1 MRKLLRADL
10 FCLRRSRVLW
20 LCMAAAFVI
29 SAIFLLRLSTD
40 NENMRT
46 LDDAFLQLLPF
57 LSILHAAFIGLFLG
71 IEYQD
76 GTMRNKLVVGHSR
89 RAVYGA
95 YLITGTVGCFAILL
109 AWAASV
115 VIGVVKF
122 GWFAAP
128 AGTLL
133 LYSAVIL
140 LLTAA
145 EAAILTLLCLLV
157 TNRAVSGVAAILL
170 ALALLILGS
179 SFYNALCEPETIS
192 PAIMTENGFEIGE
205 PEPNPDYISGTL
217 RTVYQFAVD
226 ALPSGQAILLAN
238 QELARPGLS
247 LDASAGLILLVS
259 AIGMAIFRR
268 KDLK

>member
-10 FCLRRSRVLW
+10 FCLRRNRVLW

-40 NENMRT
+40 NEIMRT

-76 GTMRNKLVVGHSR
+76 GTMRNKLLVGHSR

-95 YLITGTVGCFAILL
+95 HLITGTVGCFAILL

-133 LYSAVIL
+133 LYSAVIRRRPCGQP
-140 LLTAA
+140 AA
-145 EAAILTLLCLLV
+145 GRHRHLFQQ
-157 TNRAVSGVAAILL
+157 RAV
-170 ALALLILGS
+170 
-179 SFYNALCEPETIS
+179 
-192 PAIMTENGFEIGE
+192 
-205 PEPNPDYISGTL
+205 PEPGAGLASL
-217 RTVYQFAVD
+217 RPV
-226 ALPSGQAILLAN
+226 LHRGG
-238 QELARPGLS
+238 RPGFHGS
-247 LDASAGLILLVS
+247 GAVHRQAAGG
-259 AIGMAIFRR
+259 ADGRR
-268 KDLK
+268 HHGGV

>member
-71 IEYQD
+71 VEYQD

-95 YLITGTVGCFAILL
+95 YLITGTVGCF
-109 AWAASV
+109 
-115 VIGVVKF
+115 
-122 GWFAAP
+122 
-128 AGTLL
+128 
-133 LYSAVIL
+133 
-140 LLTAA
+140 
-145 EAAILTLLCLLV
+145 
-157 TNRAVSGVAAILL
+157 AILL

-247 LDASAGLILLVS
+247 LAASAGLILLVS

>member
-10 FCLRRSRVLW
+10 FCLRRNRVLW

-40 NENMRT
+40 NENMRI

-71 IEYQD
+71 VEYQD

-140 LLTAA
+140 LL
-145 EAAILTLLCLLV
+145 
-157 TNRAVSGVAAILL
+157 
-170 ALALLILGS
+170 ILGS
-179 SFYNALCEPETIS
+179 SFYNALCEPETTS

-247 LDASAGLILLVS
+247 LAASAGLILLVS

>member
-10 FCLRRSRVLW
+10 FCLRRNRVLW

-40 NENMRT
+40 NENMRI

-71 IEYQD
+71 VEYQD

-115 VIGVVKF
+115 VIGVVRF
-122 GWFAAP
+122 GWFVAP
-128 AGTLL
+128 AGTLPL
-133 LYSAVIL
+133 EVMPTAMQKVVSFFPLTQGLTMMKNAFLGIGMGNVL
-140 LLTAA
+140 VPVCVMLGLTA
-145 EAAILTLLCLLV
+145 LC
-157 TNRAVSGVAAILL
+157 T
-170 ALALLILGS
+170 ALAVR
-179 SFYNALCEPETIS
+179 F
-192 PAIMTENGFEIGE
+192 
-205 PEPNPDYISGTL
+205 
-217 RTVYQFAVD
+217 
-226 ALPSGQAILLAN
+226 
-238 QELARPGLS
+238 
-247 LDASAGLILLVS
+247 
-259 AIGMAIFRR
+259 FRWE
-268 KDLK
+268 

>member
-10 FCLRRSRVLW
+10 FRLRRSRVLW
-20 LCMAAAFVI
+20 LCMAAAFVF
-29 SAIFLLRLSTD
+29 STFFLLRLGTD
-40 NENMRT
+40 NESMRT
-46 LDDAFLQLLPF
+46 LDDAFLQLFPF

-71 IEYQD
+71 VEYQD
-76 GTMRNKLVVGHSR
+76 GTIRNKLIAGHSR
-89 RAVYGA
+89 GKVYGA
-95 YLITGTVGCFAILL
+95 YLITAVMGCFAILL
-109 AWAASV
+109 AWVASV

-133 LYSAVIL
+133 LCTAAIL
-140 LLTAA
+140 LLTMA

-170 ALALLILGS
+170 AFALLLLGS
-179 SFYNALCEPETIS
+179 SFYNALCEPE
-192 PAIMTENGFEIGE
+192 MTSAAVMTANGFEIGE
-205 PEPNPDYISGTL
+205 PEPNPYYISGTL

-238 QELARPGLS
+238 QELTHPLVS
-247 LDASAGLILLVS
+247 LCASIGITLLVS
-259 AIGMAIFRR
+259 AIGLAVFKH

>member
-1 MRKLLRADL
+1 M
-10 FCLRRSRVLW
+10 
-20 LCMAAAFVI
+20 
-29 SAIFLLRLSTD
+29 
-40 NENMRT
+40 
-46 LDDAFLQLLPF
+46 
-57 LSILHAAFIGLFLG
+57 
-71 IEYQD
+71 
-76 GTMRNKLVVGHSR
+76 
-89 RAVYGA
+89 
-95 YLITGTVGCFAILL
+95 GCFAILL

-179 SFYNALCEPETIS
+179 SFYNALCEPETTS

-247 LDASAGLILLVS
+247 LAASAGLILLVS

>member
-1 MRKLLRADL
+1 M
-10 FCLRRSRVLW
+10 
-20 LCMAAAFVI
+20 
-29 SAIFLLRLSTD
+29 
-40 NENMRT
+40 
-46 LDDAFLQLLPF
+46 
-57 LSILHAAFIGLFLG
+57 
-71 IEYQD
+71 
-76 GTMRNKLVVGHSR
+76 GHSR

-247 LDASAGLILLVS
+247 LAASAGLILLVS

>member
-29 SAIFLLRLSTD
+29 SAFFLLRLSTD
-40 NENMRT
+40 NENMST
-46 LDDAFLQLLPF
+46 LDSAFLQVLPV
-57 LSILHAAFIGLFLG
+57 LSILHAAFIGPFLG

-76 GTMRNKLVVGHSR
+76 GTMRNKLIAGHSR
-89 RAVYGA
+89 GKVYGA
-95 YLITGTVGCFAILL
+95 YLITAVIGCFAILL

-115 VIGVVKF
+115 VIGVIKF

-133 LYSAVIL
+133 LCAAAIL
-140 LLTAA
+140 LLTMA

-170 ALALLILGS
+170 AFALLLLGS
-179 SFYNALCEPETIS
+179 SFYNALCEPETTS
-192 PAIMTENGFEIGE
+192 AAVMTANGFEIGE
-205 PEPNPDYISGTL
+205 PEPNPYYISGTL

-238 QELARPGLS
+238 QELTHPVVS
-247 LDASAGLILLVS
+247 LCASVGITLLVS
-259 AIGMAIFRR
+259 AIGMAVFKR

>member
-57 LSILHAAFIGLFLG
+57 LPILHAAFVGLFLG
-71 IEYQD
+71 MEYQD
-76 GTMRNKLVVGHSR
+76 GTLRNKLIVGHSR
-89 RAVYGA
+89 GEVYGA
-95 YLITGTVGCFAILL
+95 YLITSIVGCFAILL
-109 AWAASV
+109 AWAASA
-115 VIGVVKF
+115 VIGVIKF

-133 LYSAVIL
+133 LHAAVIL

-145 EAAILTLLCLLV
+145 TAAIMTLICLLV
-157 TNRAVSGVAAILL
+157 SNRAISAVAAILL
-170 ALALLILGS
+170 SLAILILGS
-179 SFYNALCEPETIS
+179 SFYNALCEPE
-192 PAIMTENGFEIGE
+192 MTSAAVMTANGFEIGE
-205 PEPNPDYISGTL
+205 PTPNPYYISGPL
-217 RTVYQFAVD
+217 RAAYQFAVD

-238 QELARPGLS
+238 QELTRPVLS
-247 LDASAGLILLVS
+247 LAASAGLILLTS
-259 AIGMAIFRR
+259 AAGMLVFRR

>member
-10 FCLRRSRVLW
+10 FCLHRSRVLW

-29 SAIFLLRLSTD
+29 SAVFLLRLSVD

-95 YLITGTVGCFAILL
+95 YLITAVIGCFAILL

-115 VIGVVKF
+115 VVGVAKF

-133 LYSAVIL
+133 LCAAAIL
-140 LLTAA
+140 LLTVA

-247 LDASAGLILLVS
+247 LAASAGLILLVS